1 MCSMRKF
8 LLAGAAAATLSV
20 AVAAPTFLFIVLPD
34 HAGAAMRAVL
44 PTADVTAHSTAHSFG

>member
-1 MCSMRKF
+1 MRKF